1 MKIKMTVGLSG
12 PTITLSPGDEHDF
25 PQDEALRF
33 IAAGFAVPVAGDKI
47 ERAVDAPIVETRR
60 AKKKG

>member
-1 MKIKMTVGLSG
+1 MVKMLVGLSG
-12 PTITLSPGDEHDF
+12 PAITLGAGDEHDF
-25 PQDEALRF
+25 PDAEALRL
-33 IAAGFAVPVAGDKI
+33 IAAEYAVPASETKI